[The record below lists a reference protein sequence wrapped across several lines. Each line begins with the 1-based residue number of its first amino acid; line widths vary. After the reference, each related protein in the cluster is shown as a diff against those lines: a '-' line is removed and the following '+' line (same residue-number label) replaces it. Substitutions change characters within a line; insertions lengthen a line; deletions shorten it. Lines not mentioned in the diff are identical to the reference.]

1 MSSQV
6 KVVGSARNVHVVI
19 DSQYCCHQCSNGTG
33 THRNAVPVLFWT
45 TRLMVKL
52 HQAYVLA
59 SEGLA
64 R

>member
-1 MSSQV
+1 MYVTISV
-6 KVVGSARNVHVVI
+6 RT
-19 DSQYCCHQCSNGTG
+19 SNWTG

-45 TRLMVKL
+45 TYLMVKL